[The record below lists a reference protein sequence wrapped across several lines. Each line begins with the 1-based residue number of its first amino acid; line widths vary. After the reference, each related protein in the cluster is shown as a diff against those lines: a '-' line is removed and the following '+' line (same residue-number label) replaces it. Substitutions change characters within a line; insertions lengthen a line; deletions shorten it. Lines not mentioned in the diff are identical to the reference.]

1 MLKSKGI
8 KLEMELYL
16 PLMDTKDDVVPK
28 KLTLQYFENDISSDI
43 AENMNKRKKQKA
55 VRDLGPNL
63 ESKANKNVLGIIKQM
78 INGQIDKDVAFARI
92 KLEAPIQKIITM
104 QK

>member
-43 AENMNKRKKQKA
+43 A
-55 VRDLGPNL
+55 
-63 ESKANKNVLGIIKQM
+63 
-78 INGQIDKDVAFARI
+78 
-92 KLEAPIQKIITM
+92 
-104 QK
+104 